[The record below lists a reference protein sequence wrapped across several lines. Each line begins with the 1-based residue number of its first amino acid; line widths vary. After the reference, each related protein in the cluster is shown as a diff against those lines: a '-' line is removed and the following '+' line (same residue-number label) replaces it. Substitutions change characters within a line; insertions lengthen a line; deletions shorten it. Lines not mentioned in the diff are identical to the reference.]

1 MPDDGGGRLAPQPS
15 RFLVLNMTT
24 PDTAG
29 SAAPRRVLVTGL
41 AGFTGRY
48 VQAALQ
54 QRGWQVWGL
63 GTQPAPAHA
72 SATHYLQADLLDG
85 AALAQAVAQV
95 RPHAVIHLA
104 AIAFVG
110 HGDADAFYRVNL
122 LGTRHLLAALAA
134 LPQPPARVL
143 LASSANIYG
152 NQTEGM
158 LDESTPP
165 QPANDYAVSKLAM
178 EHMARLWADRLPLT
192 IVRPFNYTGVGQS
205 ADFLLP
211 KIVAHFKRRA
221 ERIELGNLD
230 VWRDF
235 SDVRAV
241 ADAYC
246 RLLDAPT
253 AVGATVNVCSGHS
266 HSLREVIA
274 MAEHITGHQLP
285 VQVNPAFVRANEV
298 KTLLGN
304 PARLRALVGTDW
316 ASPPL
321 QDTLRWMLEA
331 P

>member
-1 MPDDGGGRLAPQPS
+1 MAAEHTHS
-15 RFLVLNMTT
+15 
-24 PDTAG
+24 A
-29 SAAPRRVLVTGL
+29 SAADPTPRRVLVTGL
-41 AGFTGRY
+41 GGFTGRY
-48 VQAALQ
+48 VQTVLE

-63 GTQPAPAHA
+63 GAQPAPADLGIA
-72 SATHYLQADLLDG
+72 PQHYLQADLMDS
-85 AALAQAVAQV
+85 AALAHAVAQAS
-95 RPHAVIHLA
+95 PQAVIHLA

-143 LASSANIYG
+143 LASSANVYG

-158 LDESTPP
+158 LDEATAP

-178 EHMARLWADRLPLT
+178 EHMARLWAHRLPIT

-211 KIVAHFKRRA
+211 KIVAHFRRRA
-221 ERIELGNLD
+221 DRIELGNLD

-241 ADAYC
+241 ADAYS
-246 RLLDAPT
+246 RLLDVPT

-274 MAEHITGHQLP
+274 MAEHITGHALP

-304 PARLRALVGTDW
+304 PTRLRALVGTDW

-321 QDTLRWMLEA
+321 QGTLRWMLEA